1 MIVPSLRCRWR
12 TWSKDANQILW
23 ADGLVLKKRLNQPI
37 QPLADLGQQASDRVV
52 GLI

>member
-1 MIVPSLRCRWR
+1 MVVRLLHCRLRA
-12 TWSKDANQILW
+12 WSKDANQLVG
-23 ADGLVLKKRLNQPI
+23 ADGLVLKKRLNQLI